1 MATFLSKKE
10 LLTAHTAV
18 IGANVIYGLNYVIA
32 KGIMPYWLEPRAIIF
47 LRVSGAVLVFWITTF
62 FVSREK
68 ISKQDYVRLAIAA
81 FFGVALNQIMF
92 FEGLNLTTPI
102 NASIIMVSTPILVLV
117 MSHFVLKEKITTIKL
132 IGILLGFSGAAY
144 LILRGGR
151 FDISK
156 KTMLGN
162 LFILINASSYGLFL
176 VLVKPLMSK
185 YKPITVMR
193 WIFTFGLIFVFP
205 VSIKIITNTDFRIIP
220 FNIWLSIGYV
230 VIFTTIIAYFLNN
243 FSLKRLSPSVNSS
256 YIYSQPVIATIVAVL
271 AGKDRL
277 TITEII
283 ASLLIF
289 SGVYLVIKQKTVKHF
304 NREK

>member
-205 VSIKIITNTDFRIIP
+205 VSIKIITNTDFGIIP